1 MIRNGIV
8 KAVLIFYSK
17 ALIYKAFLVLESEL
31 SVGIKIIS
39 IRYTE
44 FLGI

>member
-17 ALIYKAFLVLESEL
+17 ALFYKAFLCFEKLV
-31 SVGIKIIS
+31 
-39 IRYTE
+39 E
-44 FLGI
+44 FQHKS